1 MILYYITFHG
11 HVTAV
16 GNQQHIPS
24 WLVWCTVNKK
34 STNFGIRHTWVPV
47 PSQPLIFLISW
58 KLRFL
63 KIKQGPKY
71 LDLCIWPLALQV
83 LDHFP
88 LIWHLLENLYL
99 SITQNNR
106 TFLCMF
112 LHLCEWHPVLVAQV
126 WCHSL
131 IYFFLTQSVNKSCQV
146 HIQIYPEFEH
156 LSPYSLPPLWS
167 RSPLSL
173 AWLAFYWPFSL
184 LLSPYYQ

>member
-1 MILYYITFHG
+1 MANLIYKHSSYSPSPVLDFILHYISRTHDCCWKSAAHTFLTCVVH
-11 HVTAV
+11 
-16 GNQQHIPS
+16 S
-24 WLVWCTVNKK
+24 KK

-88 LIWHLLENLYL
+88 LIWHLSENLYL

-131 IYFFLTQSVNKSCQV
+131 IYFFLTQSVNKSC
-146 HIQIYPEFEH
+146 
-156 LSPYSLPPLWS
+156 
-167 RSPLSL
+167 
-173 AWLAFYWPFSL
+173 
-184 LLSPYYQ
+184 